1 MAIVY
6 DYACSR
12 GHHPSRGGGCRSCS
26 LPQASYHTASWSPKL
41 GALTSYH
48 LFICGFAVRS
58 WLLGASDCVPERA
71 RERNGGGR
79 KREERFLQ
87 AATALDVRDALVSL
101 CCLHI
106 SPGCLLIIALVCCP
120 YLSGWQL
127 CVRMWRWVDV
137 CTRELFVDNKEKL
150 TFQSPLDA
158 RDQYSL

>member
-1 MAIVY
+1 MF
-6 DYACSR
+6 
-12 GHHPSRGGGCRSCS
+12 
-26 LPQASYHTASWSPKL
+26 TASSFIPHRVVKSETRGTDLLSPV
-41 GALTSYH
+41 H
-48 LFICGFAVRS
+48 LRLCRPILVVGSKR
-58 WLLGASDCVPERA
+58 LCVPERA

-127 CVRMWRWVDV
+127 CVRMWRWMDV